1 MVCKFVVDRA
11 VLPPNASV
19 QLSSRQEGLS
29 SPLVDALFAIPGVGR
44 IYATGPNI
52 TVTKD
57 SPRPWQ
63 EIGKEVGAAIRSVL
77 QSGQPPFSAELQAKL
92 TAEPSGRLKDEV
104 VKLFHEKINPAIAEH
119 GGFVELV
126 KIIDNDVYLR
136 LGGGC
141 QGCASSLL
149 TLKQGIEKEIR
160 DAIPTVR
167 HIIDDTDHAAGEN
180 PYYT

>member
-29 SPLVDALFAIPGVGR
+29 SPLVDALFAIPGVGQV
-44 IYATGPNI
+44 YATGPNI
-52 TVTKD
+52 TVTKS
-57 SPRPWQ
+57 SPRSWQ
-63 EIGKEVGAAIRSVL
+63 EIGKEVGATIRATL
-77 QSGQPPFSAELQAKL
+77 KSGQPPFSQELLVKLSAK
-92 TAEPSGRLKDEV
+92 PSGRLKDEV

-126 KIIDNDVYLR
+126 KVVDNDVYLR